1 MAKII
6 GYILFLI
13 SCLLWGLIFII
24 PWLDFSKSQIAGIT
38 TTLIIVGEVCFYIS
52 MIMLGKQFLNKIKNK
67 LMFWKIKEKTI
78 SNLDKPV
85 NSRQDNDTNE

>member
-6 GYILFLI
+6 GYILLLI
-13 SCLLWGLIFII
+13 SCLLRGLIFII

-67 LMFWKIKEKTI
+67 LIFWKIKDKTI

-85 NSRQDNDTNE
+85 NNRHFNDIDE